1 MALAEILMLGRTPA
15 IVGEQ
20 LSRQFTVHRAGP
32 GEVEA
37 LSPELL
43 QRIRGIA
50 SGAHVPV
57 NRALIERMPALEIVA
72 NFGVGYDSVDASFC
86 GERRICVTNTP
97 DVLTEE
103 VADTAFGL
111 LLMTVRQLSAA
122 ERYLRAGRWEA
133 EGPYPLTPATLRGRT
148 LGILGLGRIGL
159 AIARRAEAFGLEVRY
174 HTRNRRADVDYPYHD
189 TLEGLARACDTL
201 MVVAPGGR
209 YSPPNWRMTA
219 GYSPRRERRNPARRS
234 APRRPP
240 PAARGERFRLP
251 AGLLDVRER
260 RRTLPSASR
269 RDAGQRIHLSTTIC
283 GACRTRAIISRPRPA
298 GPSIAAIPAY
308 CDGALTQDQQLTAS
322 LRTLSI
328 SWSGQIDQPS
338 ASRSSPRSSTS
349 RSARSAG
356 RASPGNSAARYAA
369 RRHRS

>member
-1 MALAEILMLGRTPA
+1 MALAEILMLGRAPA

-32 GEVEA
+32 GEIEA
-37 LSPELL
+37 LSPDLL

-57 NRALIERMPALEIVA
+57 NRALIERMPGLEIVA
-72 NFGVGYDSVDASFC
+72 NFGVGYDSVDAAFC
-86 GERRICVTNTP
+86 GERGICVTNTP

-174 HTRNRRADVDYPYHD
+174 HGRTQRTDVDYPYHD

-201 MVVAPGGR
+201 MVVAPGGEATR
-209 YSPPNWRMTA
+209 GIVDRRVLTA
-219 GYSPRRERRNPARRS
+219 LGPEGIVVNVGRGTVIDEPALV
-234 APRRPP
+234 
-240 PAARGERFRLP
+240 AALQDGTILS
-251 AGLLDVRER
+251 AGLDVFEKEPKVPQALKDMEHVVL
-260 RRTLPSASR
+260 LPHVGSASR
-269 RDAGQRIHLSTTIC
+269 HTRDRMGQLVVDNLASWFRD
-283 GACRTRAIISRPRPA
+283 GRP
-298 GPSIAAIPAY
+298 
-308 CDGALTQDQQLTAS
+308 LTPVAETPFVAK
-322 LRTLSI
+322 
-328 SWSGQIDQPS
+328 G
-338 ASRSSPRSSTS
+338 
-349 RSARSAG
+349 
-356 RASPGNSAARYAA
+356 
-369 RRHRS
+369 